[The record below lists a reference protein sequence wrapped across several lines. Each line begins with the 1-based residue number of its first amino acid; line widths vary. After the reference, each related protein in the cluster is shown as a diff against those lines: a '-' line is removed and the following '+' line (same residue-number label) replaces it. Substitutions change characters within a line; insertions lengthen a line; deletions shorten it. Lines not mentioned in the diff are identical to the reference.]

1 MTAVRDDLQDFCY
14 FLPFINAFGSGLIPS
29 PREFSSFLENKEVRV
44 GVMQPNVPKVRIKI
58 YPCGRDTLNFYLP
71 YTWIHVC
78 CMWAIFSAIW
88 WQKYLTFLSGE
99 FHLQRWQGKV
109 SGVILHTLTLLV
121 DKNRFYKKLSVK
133 KELAKSFSYFF
144 LFTTLLKPIC

>member
-1 MTAVRDDLQDFCY
+1 MRDDLQDFCY

-29 PREFSSFLENKEVRV
+29 PREFSSFLENKEVCFV
-44 GVMQPNVPKVRIKI
+44 QPNVPKARIQI
-58 YPCGRDTLNFYLP
+58 YLCGRDTLNFCLP
-71 YTWIHVC
+71 YAWMHVR

-88 WQKYLTFLSGE
+88 WQKYLTFLSLSGE
-99 FHLQRWQGKV
+99 FYLQRWQGKV
-109 SGVILHTLTLLV
+109 SGVILHTHTLLV

-144 LFTTLLKPIC
+144 SFTTLLKPIC